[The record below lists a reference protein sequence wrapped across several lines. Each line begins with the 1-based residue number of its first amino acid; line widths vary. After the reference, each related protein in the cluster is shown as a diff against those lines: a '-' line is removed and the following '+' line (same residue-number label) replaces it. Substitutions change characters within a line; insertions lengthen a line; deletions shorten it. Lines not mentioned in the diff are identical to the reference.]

1 MVGDLERLRGQE
13 LPDEEELVLIGRRH
27 QRDCNSWMH
36 NTTRLTKGRPRHQL
50 LMHPADLAA
59 RGLTDGS
66 LVTVTS
72 RVGSVKVD
80 VQATDEVMR
89 GVVSLPHGYGHQLG
103 GVRLGVAEQVA
114 GASIND
120 LTDPARLDASGN
132 AALSGVPVTVA

>member
-1 MVGDLERLRGQE
+1 
-13 LPDEEELVLIGRRH
+13 
-27 QRDCNSWMH
+27 
-36 NTTRLTKGRPRHQL
+36 
-50 LMHPADLAA
+50 MHPADLAA